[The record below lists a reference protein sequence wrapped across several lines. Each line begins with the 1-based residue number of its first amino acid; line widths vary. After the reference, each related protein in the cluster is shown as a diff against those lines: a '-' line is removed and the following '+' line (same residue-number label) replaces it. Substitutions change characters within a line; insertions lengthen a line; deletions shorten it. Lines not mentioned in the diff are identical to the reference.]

1 MGVATT
7 TTHTLSYVAVTVRDD
22 CHHQFGRLLMGIDR
36 YRAGGYLCPRVPT
49 YCRGTFIRDDST
61 STKDEANP
69 KECVVVRALT
79 VDITPR
85 AIIPTLFYITI
96 DRYRK

>member
-22 CHHQFGRLLMGIDR
+22 CHHLFGMLLIGIGR
-36 YRAGGYLCPRVPT
+36 YCAGGYLCPRVPA
-49 YCRGTFIRDDST
+49 YCRGTFIRDAST

-79 VDITPR
+79 VAIAPR
-85 AIIPTLFYITI
+85 AFIPTVFT
-96 DRYRK
+96 